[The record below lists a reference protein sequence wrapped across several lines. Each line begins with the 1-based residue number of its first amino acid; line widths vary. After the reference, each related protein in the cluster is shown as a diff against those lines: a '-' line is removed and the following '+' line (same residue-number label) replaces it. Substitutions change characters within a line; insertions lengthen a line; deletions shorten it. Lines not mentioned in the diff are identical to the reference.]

1 MMRMRARGLYMNIDN
16 LLIFYSI
23 SVVAVS
29 ARGLGIL
36 HGKMM
41 SYQEG

>member
-1 MMRMRARGLYMNIDN
+1 MKIDK

-23 SVVAVS
+23 SFVAIS
-29 ARGLGIL
+29 ARALGIL

>member
-1 MMRMRARGLYMNIDN
+1 MRIDN
-16 LLIFYSI
+16 LLIFYSM
-23 SVVAVS
+23 SFVAVS
-29 ARGLGIL
+29 TRELGIL

>member
-1 MMRMRARGLYMNIDN
+1 MKIDN
-16 LLIFYSI
+16 LLIFLII
-23 SVVAVS
+23 SVVTVS
-29 ARGLGIL
+29 GRGLGIL